1 MPTTPGRNDAATRSL
16 VHLRASGVSLV
27 LDTAGPAVPHVVHWG
42 PELGVLDDAQL
53 RSLARASVP
62 PWSNTMD
69 DPAPVALL
77 PEASTGWSG
86 RPGLS
91 AHRDGTHWSTRLV
104 VDSVTVRADDPP
116 DGGGE
121 VVVQAA
127 DDVAHV
133 GVTLTIALTSQ
144 GLVRTRAAVTS
155 TAPAA
160 DDARLPALT
169 LDDLVVALPVP
180 AEATELHD
188 LAGRWSR
195 ERAPQRRAVVVG
207 EHLRDSRRGRTGPDA
222 ATVLVAGAPGFG
234 FRAGEVWGVHVAF
247 SGNHRTYA
255 EHVSTG
261 ERLLGGGE
269 LLLPGEVRL
278 GPGETYTGP
287 WVYGSYGVGMD
298 ALAGRFHR
306 WLRDRPHHPT
316 GPRRVVMNTWE
327 AVYFDHDLA
336 RLTEL
341 ADRGAEVGVERY
353 VLDDGWF
360 RGRRSDDAGLGD
372 WTVDET
378 VWPQGLHPL
387 VDHVRGL
394 GMEFGLWFEPEMVN
408 PDSDLAR
415 EHPEW
420 VMQTGD
426 RMPPEARHQQVL
438 DLTQPGAYAHVRDQV
453 LALVR
458 EYRLDYLKWDHNR
471 DLVDAG
477 STRTGAAG
485 VHGQT
490 LALYRLLDEI
500 RAAAPGLEIESCS
513 SGGARVD
520 LEIIERTDRVWASD
534 CIDALERQTIQRW
547 TAQLLPPE
555 LVGSHVGSP
564 RSHTTG
570 RAHTLAFRAGTAL
583 FGHFGVE
590 WDLTRASEQERAEL
604 AAWVATYKEHRAL
617 LQRGTVVR
625 GDHPDPAL
633 WVHGVVAPE
642 GDEALFA
649 LVAVDRSATWPPG
662 RVRLPG
668 LDPDRVYRVAASGPG
683 AALADLPSRPEWW
696 AHGCEATGRV
706 LGEVGVQAPPLLPE
720 SLVLLHVTS

>member
-1 MPTTPGRNDAATRSL
+1 M
-16 VHLRASGVSLV
+16 
-27 LDTAGPAVPHVVHWG
+27 LDVAGPALPRVVHWG
-42 PELGVLDDAQL
+42 ADLGEADDAA
-53 RSLARASVP
+53 LAALAVASVP
-62 PWSNTMD
+62 PLANTLD
-69 DPAPVALL
+69 EPVPVAVV
-77 PEASTGWSG
+77 PEAATGWMG
-86 RPGLS
+86 RPGL
-91 AHRDGTHWSTRLV
+91 AGHREGRDWSPLV
-104 VDSVTVRADDPP
+104 EVREVDVVPAEAGGRVVVRAS
-116 DGGGE
+116 
-121 VVVQAA
+121 
-127 DDVAHV
+127 DDVAR
-133 GVTLTIALTSQ
+133 LALTVELELTPQ

-155 TAPAA
+155 TAAA
-160 DDARLPALT
+160 DAAPFVV
-169 LDDLVVALPVP
+169 DDLLVALPVP
-180 AEATELHD
+180 SEATELHD

-195 ERAPQRRAVVVG
+195 ERTPQRRPLTVG
-207 EHLRDSRRGRTGPDA
+207 AHVRDSRRGRTGPDA
-222 ATVLVAGAPGFG
+222 ATVLVAGAEGFG
-234 FRAGEVWGVHVAF
+234 FRHGQVWGVHVAF

-255 EHVSTG
+255 ERTNLG
-261 ERLLGGGE
+261 EQVLGGGE

-278 GPGETYTGP
+278 GAGETYAGP
-287 WVYGSYGVGMD
+287 WVYASYGVGMD
-298 ALAGRFHR
+298 AMADRFHR
-306 WLRDRPHHPT
+306 WLRDRPHHPRS
-316 GPRRVVMNTWE
+316 PRPVVMNTWE

-341 ADRGAEVGVERY
+341 ADLGAAVGVERY

-372 WTVDET
+372 WTVDEA

-420 VMQTGD
+420 ILQTGD
-426 RMPPEARHQQVL
+426 RLPPEQRRQQVL
-438 DLTQPGAYAHVRDQV
+438 DLTHPGAYAHVRDQV

-477 STRTGAAG
+477 TTRTGGAG

-520 LEIIERTDRVWASD
+520 LEVLEHTDRVWASD
-534 CIDALERQTIQRW
+534 CIDAHERQMIQRW

-555 LVGSHVGSP
+555 LVGSHVGAA

-570 RAHTLAFRAGTAL
+570 RVHGLGYRAGTAL

-590 WDLTRASEQERAEL
+590 WDVSRATSEERAEL
-604 AAWVATYKEHRAL
+604 AAWVATYKEHRGL
-617 LQRGTVVR
+617 LLRGTVVR

-633 WVHGVVAPE
+633 WVHGAVADD
-642 GDEALFA
+642 GAEALFA
-649 LVAVDRSATWPPG
+649 LVAVERSDAWPPG

-668 LDPDRVYRVAASGPG
+668 LDPDRTYRVAPAGPG
-683 AALADLPSRPEWW
+683 ADLAGLSSLPAWW
-696 AHGCEATGRV
+696 ADGVVLPGRV
-706 LGEVGVQAPPLLPE
+706 LGEVGVQAPPLLPDT
-720 SLVLLHVTS
+720 LALLHAVAV